1 MSFAARWIRLG
12 TVAPQ
17 ELGSIARGIAAVQSP
32 RALPI
37 VLWGR
42 QDGALEF
49 ALVVPA
55 RLAPGKHQRW
65 SAWALSPAVAA
76 YRHIGLPA
84 YLDGAEIRLHGKRIA
99 QGSVALI
106 GACVVA
112 ASGFVM
118 RFPAEGYLEDL
129 FRARIEAQHGWQFES
144 SWPTAPERAAMAAAR
159 CAPRQAAIADLLR

>member
-1 MSFAARWIRLG
+1 
-12 TVAPQ
+12 
-17 ELGSIARGIAAVQSP
+17 VQS
-32 RALPI
+32 AGAVPI

-55 RLAPGKHQRW
+55 RLAPGKRQRW

-99 QGSVALI
+99 QGSVAFI

-112 ASGFVM
+112 ASGFLM
-118 RFPAEGYLEDL
+118 ALGGGLPEACS
-129 FRARIEAQHGWQFES
+129 ARIEAQHGWQFES
-144 SWPTAPERAAMAAAR
+144 SWPTAPE
-159 CAPRQAAIADLLR
+159 QAAIRGAARARGDRRPAR